1 MNKKEMKKVSDL
13 ISRNELKLKSIQSE
27 AEKKEFLQNYE
38 QELESLIADIV
49 ENNNTWRSFDDI
61 LFELDEEIQKNI
73 KKKCLTLLKNFCII

>member
-1 MNKKEMKKVSDL
+1 MNKKKIKKISDL
-13 ISRNELKLKSIQSE
+13 ISRNELELKSIQSE

-38 QELESLIADIV
+38 QELKSLIVDIV

-73 KKKCLTLLKNFCII
+73 KKSVWHF

>member
-1 MNKKEMKKVSDL
+1 MNKKEIKKVSDL

-73 KKKCLTLLKNFCII
+73 KKSV

>member
-1 MNKKEMKKVSDL
+1 MDKKKIKKISDL
-13 ISRNELKLKSIQSE
+13 ISRNELELKSIQSE

-73 KKKCLTLLKNFCII
+73 KKSV

>member
-1 MNKKEMKKVSDL
+1 MNKKKIKKISDS

-73 KKKCLTLLKNFCII
+73 KKSV

>member
-1 MNKKEMKKVSDL
+1 MNKKKIKKVSDL
-13 ISRNELKLKSIQSE
+13 ISKNELKLKSIQNE

-38 QELESLIADIV
+38 RELESLITDIV

-73 KKKCLTLLKNFCII
+73 KKSV

>member
-1 MNKKEMKKVSDL
+1 MNKKKIKKISDL
-13 ISRNELKLKSIQSE
+13 ISRNELELKSIQSE

-49 ENNNTWRSFDDI
+49 ENNNTWRSFDEI

-73 KKKCLTLLKNFCII
+73 KKSV

>member
-1 MNKKEMKKVSDL
+1 MNKKKIKKISDL
-13 ISRNELKLKSIQSE
+13 ISRNELELKSIQSE

-73 KKKCLTLLKNFCII
+73 KKSV